1 MSTVSSKLNIEMNT
15 ATGSVFYQT
24 HQSDDINGAL
34 RFWMDSTSTENV
46 LYFRFR
52 LTPRIEVLNFK
63 HYLEAM
69 WPGVIYSGNG
79 SAHASVAGAIYLK
92 DASTS
97 EEVMAMV
104 ASCHVA
110 DHLRDLLEPMFPG
123 LTPILTPEEFSK
135 FLEEQVQ
142 AALLQS
148 PPKAKKSAVILT
160 FGDKTKDLATVPSDG
175 VQGAQLA
182 DQAAPHGENEPHP

>member
-15 ATGSVFYQT
+15 TTGSVFYQT

-34 RFWMDSTSTENV
+34 RFWMDATSTENV
-46 LYFRFR
+46 LCFRFR
-52 LTPRIEVLNFK
+52 LTPRIEVLNFQ

-69 WPGVIYSGNG
+69 WPGVIYTGKAQG
-79 SAHASVAGAIYLK
+79 HASVAGAIYLK
-92 DASTS
+92 EASTP
-97 EEVMAMV
+97 EEVMAMI

-110 DHLRDLLEPMFPG
+110 DHLRGLLEPMFPG
-123 LTPILTPEEFSK
+123 LSPILPPEEFSK

-160 FGDKTKDLATVPSDG
+160 FGDKTKDLATAPSG
-175 VQGAQLA
+175 SVKGAQEGA
-182 DQAAPHGENEPHP
+182 QAAPQGENKAHP

>member
-1 MSTVSSKLNIEMNT
+1 MSTVSSKLSIEMNHT
-15 ATGSVFYQT
+15 TGSVFYQT

-34 RFWMDSTSTENV
+34 RFWMDATSTENV
-46 LYFRFR
+46 LCFRFR

-63 HYLEAM
+63 HYLETL

-79 SAHASVAGAIYLK
+79 ASHASVAGAIHLK
-92 DASTS
+92 EASTP
-97 EEVMAMV
+97 EEVMAMI

-110 DHLRDLLEPMFPG
+110 DHLRGLLEPMFPG
-123 LTPILTPEEFSK
+123 LTPLLSPEDFAK

-148 PPKAKKSAVILT
+148 PPKEKKSAVILT
-160 FGDKTKDLATVPSDG
+160 FGSKTKDLAAVPSE
-175 VQGAQLA
+175 GAQEGA
-182 DQAAPHGENEPHP
+182 QGENKAHP